1 MSSSSARFITFE
13 GPEGSGKSTQ
23 LALLAEALRAD
34 GWPVVVTREPG
45 GTELGEALRE
55 LLLNADTPLGAE
67 TEAYLM
73 TGARAEHMRQ
83 VIRPALAAGEVVLC
97 DRFADSTLAYQG
109 AGRGLPLEALRMLQ
123 QLAVGDDWPALTI
136 LLDVPFEV
144 GLARRASS
152 GVRNRIDR
160 EDAEFHARVAA
171 WYRTEAARCPARWR
185 VIDATWDPS
194 VVHTQVLDAVS
205 SMLGAHACVSA
216 AETGRQ

>member
-1 MSSSSARFITFE
+1 LSSSTTRFITFE

-23 LALLAEALRAD
+23 LALLAAALRAD

-45 GTELGEALRE
+45 GTALGEALRE
-55 LLLNADTPLGAE
+55 LLLNADTPLGAQ

-109 AGRGLPLEALRMLQ
+109 AGRGLPFEALHALQ
-123 QLAVGDDWPALTI
+123 QLAVGADWPTLTI
-136 LLDVPFEV
+136 LLDVPVEI
-144 GLARRASS
+144 GLARRATS
-152 GVRNRIDR
+152 GVRNRIDS
-160 EDAEFHARVAA
+160 ESAAFHERVAA
-171 WYRTEAARCPARWR
+171 WYRTEAARCAGRWR
-185 VIDATWDPS
+185 VIDATGEPG

-205 SMLGAHACVSA
+205 SLLGAQRRLSA
-216 AETGRQ
+216 AETGRP